1 MSEQEPAVTA
11 YLGLGGN
18 VGDPVASMAEALR
31 ALDARA
37 DCSVEAVSRLY
48 RTPPWGK
55 TDQAWFFNSAA
66 AIRTTLAPQDLLDLC
81 LSIERQMKRERL
93 ERWGPRT
100 LDIDILAY
108 GSLEINVDRLHVP
121 HPRMQDRA
129 FVLMPLMD
137 VAPGFV
143 FGGRSVESWLEDAD
157 RAGIEV
163 ADSRSDWW
171 R

>member
-1 MSEQEPAVTA
+1 
-11 YLGLGGN
+11 
-18 VGDPVASMAEALR
+18 
-31 ALDARA
+31 
-37 DCSVEAVSRLY
+37 
-48 RTPPWGK
+48 
-55 TDQAWFFNSAA
+55 
-66 AIRTTLAPQDLLDLC
+66 
-81 LSIERQMKRERL
+81 
-93 ERWGPRT
+93 
-100 LDIDILAY
+100 
-108 GSLEINVDRLHVP
+108 
-121 HPRMQDRA
+121 MQDRA